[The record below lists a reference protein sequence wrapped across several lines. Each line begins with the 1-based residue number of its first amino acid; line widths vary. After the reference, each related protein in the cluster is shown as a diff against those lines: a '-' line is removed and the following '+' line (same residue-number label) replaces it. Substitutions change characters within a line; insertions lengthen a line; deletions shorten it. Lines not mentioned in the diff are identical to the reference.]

1 MRPHKSCWNWSVGA
15 MRLLRRGG
23 APLLQRQDENWE
35 CSAWRKERSRET
47 SLWSSSAK
55 TVYRKAGKRRFVRKC
70 SASTRGNVF
79 ILKEERFRLDVRR
92 KFFTMR
98 VVRHWT
104 AAQRAVGDAPLEV
117 LKAGLEWVLDSLI
130 WWGAPSPWQGVG
142 IAWALRS
149 L

>member
-1 MRPHKSCWNWSVGA
+1 
-15 MRLLRRGG
+15 
-23 APLLQRQDENWE
+23 
-35 CSAWRKERSRET
+35 
-47 SLWSSSAK
+47 
-55 TVYRKAGKRRFVRKC
+55 
-70 SASTRGNVF
+70 
-79 ILKEERFRLDVRR
+79 
-92 KFFTMR
+92 MR

-149 L
+149 PYTQTIL